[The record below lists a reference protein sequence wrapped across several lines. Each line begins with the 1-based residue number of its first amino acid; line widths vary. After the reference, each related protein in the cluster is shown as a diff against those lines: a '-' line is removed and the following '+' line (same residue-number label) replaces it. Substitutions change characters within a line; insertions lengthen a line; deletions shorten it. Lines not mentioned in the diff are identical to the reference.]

1 MPEFLPLCQNFQVS
15 YSYSVHFTSGVFQP
29 NNDLLAQAAVGDDRD
44 LPKKVL
50 LLFDDGVV
58 KHHPEIVQ
66 QAKDYCH
73 RYRQKLRLAREP
85 LLLPGGEVV
94 KNDPKHVDAIH
105 QAIHEAGLCR
115 HSYVVALGGG
125 AVIDT
130 AGYAAATA
138 HRGVRL
144 IRLPT
149 TVMAQA
155 DASIGVKNSINA
167 FGKKNFLGTFALPW
181 TVINDANFLTTL
193 SQRDWLSGV
202 AEAVKVALIKDR
214 EFFGIL
220 EKSASALVA
229 RDLPQMSRVIHRCA
243 ALHLDHISG
252 GGDPF
257 ETGSSRPL
265 DFGHWAAHKL
275 ENLSRHLLRHGEA
288 VAIGIALDVT
298 YAYLA
303 GMLPLSEWQRILTL
317 LACLDL
323 PVNCP
328 WLVNESEIL
337 RGLQEFRE
345 HLGGVLTII
354 VLKGIGRPVEINT
367 VNQKLMAVALAM
379 LQGQDVDGILKSGIF
394 YRNVRSAR
402 THSTFFPVGQKIGNS
417 PLNS

>member
-1 MPEFLPLCQNFQVS
+1 MTDFPSLCQNFQVNFN
-15 YSYSVHFTSGVFQP
+15 YSVHFTKGVFQP
-29 NNDLLAQAAVGDDRD
+29 ENDLLAQAAAGEDGD
-44 LPKKVL
+44 LPKKML
-50 LLFDDGVV
+50 LLIDDGFLQY
-58 KHHPEIVQ
+58 HPDILEQVRH
-66 QAKDYCH
+66 YCH
-73 RYRQKLRLAREP
+73 RHRQKIRLAREP
-85 LLLPGGEVV
+85 LLLPGGEAV
-94 KNDPKHVDAIH
+94 KNNPDNVAAIH
-105 QAIHEAGLCR
+105 HAINEAGLCR

-138 HRGVRL
+138 HRGLRL

-181 TVINDANFLTTL
+181 AVINDASFLTTL
-193 SQRDWLSGV
+193 SPRDWLSGV
-202 AEAVKVALIKDR
+202 SEAVKVAIIKDR
-214 EFFGIL
+214 EFFQFL
-220 EKSASALVA
+220 ESSASALVA

-243 ALHLDHISG
+243 ALHLDHIIG

-275 ENLSRHLLRHGEA
+275 ENLSGYQLRHGEA
-288 VAIGIALDVT
+288 VAIGMALDVT

-303 GMLPLSEWQRILTL
+303 GMLPLSDWQRILSL
-317 LACLDL
+317 LGRLEL
-323 PVNCP
+323 PVGSY
-328 WLVNESEIL
+328 WLAAENEIL

-345 HLGGVLTII
+345 HLGGQLTII
-354 VLKGIGRPVEINT
+354 LIKGIGRPVEINK
-367 VNQKLMAVALAM
+367 VNKKLMAAALVM
-379 LQGQDVDGILKSGIF
+379 LQGQDIDGILKSGIL
-394 YRNVRSAR
+394 YHNVRATRSN
-402 THSTFFPVGQKIGNS
+402 SIFFQLGQKIGNS